1 MDYDRD
7 TRCIVMLTEL
17 ELSELTKFSLSKLR
31 NDRWKGKGIPAVR
44 CGRSIRYRLSDIE
57 EYLEKNKLPS
67 N

>member
-1 MDYDRD
+1 MESNQD
-7 TRCIVMLTEL
+7 TNSIIMLTEV
-17 ELSELTKFSLSKLR
+17 ELSKLTKFSLSKLR
-31 NDRWKGKGIPAVR
+31 ADRWKGTGIPAVR